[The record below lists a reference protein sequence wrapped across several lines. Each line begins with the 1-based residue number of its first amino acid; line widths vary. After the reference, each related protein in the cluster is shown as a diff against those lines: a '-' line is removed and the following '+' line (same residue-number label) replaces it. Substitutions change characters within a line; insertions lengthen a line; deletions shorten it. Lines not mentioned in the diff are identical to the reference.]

1 MLGLTFSDF
10 FSSAANSLINPKKII
25 ELTNS
30 GVNVYDSLGVK
41 SSILNKYANVDDGN
55 WHHVVFLWSNDTGG
69 NYIID
74 NLSQGTNTVMYSGHT
89 FDDE

>member
-1 MLGLTFSDF
+1 LKWLTRLKPTSVV
-10 FSSAANSLINPKKII
+10 L
-25 ELTNS
+25 
-30 GVNVYDSLGVK
+30 
-41 SSILNKYANVDDGN
+41 ILNKYATVDDGN